1 VNLLGHRLSVSALV
15 GLAIITI
22 NIAAIAL
29 ASWIAPFGQAE
40 LVGDVWAAPNAQSWL
55 GLDNLGRDILSRLL
69 FGGRTSVTL
78 ALLITVLSFVI
89 GISLG
94 FAAATTGRWIDIAL
108 SRMVDTLM
116 AVPSLIMA
124 LVVLSVLGTSIPVLI
139 GTIAVLEATRVFR
152 VSRSVAMNIVVLD
165 YVEAARLRGE
175 GLWWVMRR
183 EVLPNALPPLIAE
196 FGLRFC
202 FSLLFVA
209 SLSFLGLGV
218 QPPEADWGSMVHD
231 NATAINFGGIA
242 PLLPA
247 AAIALLTIGVN
258 LVVDWFL
265 SIHGRAHGEGT

>member
-1 VNLLGHRLSVSALV
+1 MKLLGHRLSVSVVV
-15 GLAIITI
+15 GLTIIAI

-29 ASWIAPFGQAE
+29 APWIAPYGQAE

-78 ALLITVLSFVI
+78 ALLITLLSFVI

-94 FAAATTGRWIDIAL
+94 FAAATTRRWIDIVL
-108 SRMVDTLM
+108 SRIVDTLM
-116 AVPSLIMA
+116 AIPSLIMA
-124 LVVLSVLGTSIPVLI
+124 LVVLSVLGTSIPVLV

-218 QPPEADWGSMVHD
+218 QPPDADWGSMVHD
-231 NATAINFGGIA
+231 NATAINLGKIA
-242 PLLPA
+242 PLVPA
-247 AAIALLTIGVN
+247 AAIAVLTIGIN

-265 SIHGRAHGEGT
+265 SIHARAHGERA

>member
-29 ASWIAPFGQAE
+29 APWIAPFAQAE

-69 FGGRTSVTL
+69 FGGRASVTL

>member
-1 VNLLGHRLSVSALV
+1 MNLLGHRLSVSALV

-29 ASWIAPFGQAE
+29 APWIAPFGQAE
-40 LVGDVWAAPNAQSWL
+40 LVGDVWAGPNAQSWL

-69 FGGRTSVTL
+69 FGGRTSITL
-78 ALLITVLSFVI
+78 ALLITVLSFAI

>member
-1 VNLLGHRLSVSALV
+1 MNLLGHRLSVSAVV
-15 GLAIITI
+15 GLAIVATNIT
-22 NIAAIAL
+22 AIAL
-29 ASWIAPFGQAE
+29 APWIAPYGQAE
-40 LVGDVWAAPNAQSWL
+40 LVGDVWAAPSAQSWL

-108 SRMVDTLM
+108 SRMVDILM

-139 GTIAVLEATRVFR
+139 GTIAVLEGTRVFR

-183 EVLPNALPPLIAE
+183 EILPNALPPLIAE

-265 SIHGRAHGEGT
+265 SIHGHAHGEGT

>member
-1 VNLLGHRLSVSALV
+1 VTLLGHRLSVSAVV
-15 GLAIITI
+15 GLAIMAI

-29 ASWIAPFGQAE
+29 APWIAPYGPAE
-40 LVGDVWAAPNAQSWL
+40 LVGDVWAAPNARSLL

-69 FGGRTSVTL
+69 FGGRTSVSL
-78 ALLITVLSFVI
+78 ALLITVLSFFI

-94 FAAATTGRWIDIAL
+94 FAAATTRRWLDIAL

-116 AVPSLIMA
+116 AIPSLIMA
-124 LVVLSVLGTSIPVLI
+124 LVVLSVLGTSIPVLV

-175 GLWWVMRR
+175 GLWWVMRH
-183 EVLPNALPPLIAE
+183 EILPNALPPLIAE

-218 QPPEADWGSMVHD
+218 QPPEADWGSMVRD
-231 NATAINFGGIA
+231 NATAINFGKIA
-242 PLLPA
+242 PLVPA
-247 AAIALLTIGVN
+247 AAIAVLTIGIN

-265 SIHGRAHGEGT
+265 SIHARAHGEGA

>member
-1 VNLLGHRLSVSALV
+1 VNLLGHRLSVSAVV
-15 GLAIITI
+15 GLSITAI
-22 NIAAIAL
+22 NIAAVAL
-29 ASWIAPFGQAE
+29 APWIAPYGQAE
-40 LVGDVWAAPNAQSWL
+40 LVGDVWAAPSAQSWL

-89 GISLG
+89 GIFLG
-94 FAAATTGRWIDIAL
+94 FAAATTRRWVDIAL

-116 AVPSLIMA
+116 AIPSLIMA
-124 LVVLSVLGTSIPVLI
+124 LVVLSVLGTSLPVLV

-258 LVVDWFL
+258 LVVDWLL

>member
-1 VNLLGHRLSVSALV
+1 MNLLGHRLSVSALV

-29 ASWIAPFGQAE
+29 APWIAPFGQAE

-69 FGGRTSVTL
+69 FGGRASVTL

>member
-1 VNLLGHRLSVSALV
+1 VNLLGHRLSVSAVV
-15 GLAIITI
+15 GLAIMAI
-22 NIAAIAL
+22 NIAAVAL
-29 ASWIAPFGQAE
+29 APWIAPYDQAE
-40 LVGDVWAAPNAQSWL
+40 LVGDVWAAPNARFWL

-94 FAAATTGRWIDIAL
+94 FAAATTRRWVDIAL

-116 AVPSLIMA
+116 AIPSLIMA
-124 LVVLSVLGTSIPVLI
+124 LVVLSVLGTSIPVLV

-175 GLWWVMRR
+175 GLWWVMRH

-218 QPPEADWGSMVHD
+218 QPPDADWGSMVHD
-231 NATAINFGGIA
+231 NATAINLGKIA
-242 PLLPA
+242 PLVPA
-247 AAIALLTIGVN
+247 AAIAVLTVGIN

-265 SIHGRAHGEGT
+265 SIHARAHGERA

>member
-1 VNLLGHRLSVSALV
+1 MNLLGHRLSVSAVV
-15 GLAIITI
+15 GLSITAI
-22 NIAAIAL
+22 NIAAVAL
-29 ASWIAPFGQAE
+29 APWIAPYGQAE
-40 LVGDVWAAPNAQSWL
+40 LVGDVWAAPSAQSWL

-89 GISLG
+89 GIFLG
-94 FAAATTGRWIDIAL
+94 FAAATTRRWVDIAL

-116 AVPSLIMA
+116 AIPSLIMA
-124 LVVLSVLGTSIPVLI
+124 LVVLSVLGTSLPVLV

-258 LVVDWFL
+258 LVVDWLL

>member
-1 VNLLGHRLSVSALV
+1 MLGHRLSVSAVV

-29 ASWIAPFGQAE
+29 APWIAPFGQAE

-69 FGGRTSVTL
+69 FGGRASVTL

>member
-1 VNLLGHRLSVSALV
+1 LFGHRLSVSAVV
-15 GLAIITI
+15 GLAIMAI

-29 ASWIAPFGQAE
+29 APWIAPYGQAE
-40 LVGDVWAAPNAQSWL
+40 LVGDVWAGPNAQSWL

-69 FGGRTSVTL
+69 FGGRTSITL
-78 ALLITVLSFVI
+78 ALLITVLSFAI

-94 FAAATTGRWIDIAL
+94 FAAAASRRWVDIAL

-124 LVVLSVLGTSIPVLI
+124 LVVLSVLGTSIPVLV

-175 GLWWVMRR
+175 GLWWVMRH

-218 QPPEADWGSMVHD
+218 QPPDADWGSMVHD
-231 NATAINFGGIA
+231 NATAINFGKMA
-242 PLLPA
+242 PLVPA
-247 AAIALLTIGVN
+247 AAIAVLTIGIN

-265 SIHGRAHGEGT
+265 SIHARAHGERV